1 MSNPIASTG
10 SAPDSTFGAPHK
22 NASSPVVPADSPSV
36 DGDSAPD
43 PADLQLVIEGDA
55 KAGCFVYK
63 TVDRR
68 TGEVVSQYP
77 RDQILKMREADS
89 YTAGTVIKA
98 SV

>member
-10 SAPDSTFGAPHK
+10 SAADSTYGAPQK
-22 NASSPVVPADSPSV
+22 NASASVAQPDSPPAG
-36 DGDSAPD
+36 GDSAPS
-43 PADLQLVIEGDA
+43 PADLQLVIEDDT

-63 TVDRR
+63 TIDRR
-68 TGEVVSQYP
+68 TGEVVSQFP

-98 SV
+98 SA